1 MTFTV
6 KVSTDVY
13 RYAFQHALS
22 TKAEEIM
29 GLLIGEMKKEENVL
43 EILSFKINLRMDKQ
57 PDRVEISPDQM
68 INATEAAEDLAKKLN
83 RPNICVVGWYHSH
96 PNITVWPSHVDLR
109 TQYNYQRLD
118 EHFVGLIFAVFNV
131 AQTNNAHSY
140 EMISF
145 QSRLKL
151 DGDGYEQ
158 VKVPHQIVNFHN
170 EFLANHLKGEIG
182 RLSVILLEEDDEETK
197 PTIETEDPMSSI
209 MKNLGKIHKNP
220 MIKNY
225 FKKYIHLFLKN
236 NISASSQ
243 IQMNIA
249 TVVTLPIKEDLDLEA
264 KLEKFVK
271 ESHWYKQ
278 EPAVTATKE
287 NGVKEKSPSKS
298 GN

>member
-29 GLLIGEMKKEENVL
+29 GLLIGEMKKEENIL

-131 AQTNNAHSY
+131 AQTNSAHSY
-140 EMISF
+140 EMMSF

-220 MIKNY
+220 IIKW
-225 FKKYIHLFLKN
+225 F
-236 NISASSQ
+236 
-243 IQMNIA
+243 
-249 TVVTLPIKEDLDLEA
+249 
-264 KLEKFVK
+264 
-271 ESHWYKQ
+271 
-278 EPAVTATKE
+278 
-287 NGVKEKSPSKS
+287 
-298 GN
+298 

>member
-1 MTFTV
+1 MTSFTV
-6 KVSTDVY
+6 KISTDVY
-13 RYAFQHALS
+13 RFCFQHALS

-29 GLLIGEMKKEENVL
+29 GLLIGEMKEEEDVL
-43 EILSFKINLRMDKQ
+43 EILSFKINVRMDKQ
-57 PDRVEISPDQM
+57 PDRVEISPEQM
-68 INATEAAEDLAKKLN
+68 INAAEAAEDLAKKLK
-83 RPNICVVGWYHSH
+83 RPNIRVVGWYHSH

-151 DGDGYEQ
+151 DGDGSIAWGFDSEAGYSGRLLLRPGYEQ

-220 MIKNY
+220 IIK
-225 FKKYIHLFLKN
+225 
-236 NISASSQ
+236 
-243 IQMNIA
+243 
-249 TVVTLPIKEDLDLEA
+249 
-264 KLEKFVK
+264 
-271 ESHWYKQ
+271 
-278 EPAVTATKE
+278 
-287 NGVKEKSPSKS
+287 
-298 GN
+298 

>member
-170 EFLANHLKGEIG
+170 EFLANHLKDEIG

-220 MIKNY
+220 IILMILKN
-225 FKKYIHLFLKN
+225 ISHLF
-236 NISASSQ
+236 
-243 IQMNIA
+243 
-249 TVVTLPIKEDLDLEA
+249 
-264 KLEKFVK
+264 
-271 ESHWYKQ
+271 
-278 EPAVTATKE
+278 
-287 NGVKEKSPSKS
+287 
-298 GN
+298 

>member
-43 EILSFKINLRMDKQ
+43 EILSFKINLRMDKK

-131 AQTNNAHSY
+131 AQTNLAHSY

-145 QSRLKL
+145 QSRW
-151 DGDGYEQ
+151 DSHRESYQE

-170 EFLANHLKGEIG
+170 EFLANHLK
-182 RLSVILLEEDDEETK
+182 L
-197 PTIETEDPMSSI
+197 
-209 MKNLGKIHKNP
+209 
-220 MIKNY
+220 
-225 FKKYIHLFLKN
+225 
-236 NISASSQ
+236 
-243 IQMNIA
+243 
-249 TVVTLPIKEDLDLEA
+249 
-264 KLEKFVK
+264 
-271 ESHWYKQ
+271 
-278 EPAVTATKE
+278 
-287 NGVKEKSPSKS
+287 
-298 GN
+298 